1 MGKQIKLTAKDGV
14 TIGAYE
20 AAPEGEKRGGL
31 VVLQEIFGVNSHIRH
46 VADDFAAQGYHV
58 IAPAIFDRVEPGVEL
73 GYSSD
78 DVAKGVEIRAKTKL
92 EDTLADIAAA
102 VEAASVSGP
111 VGIVGYCWGG
121 TLAFAAAQHVDGLA
135 AAVGYYGSG
144 IAGLPDAQL
153 RCPVML
159 HFGDQDKSIP
169 LADIE
174 KIRREHPDITIHIY
188 PAGHGF
194 SCNDRSAYEPE
205 SAKLARE
212 RTLEFFEKNIV

>member
-20 AAPEGEKRGGL
+20 AVPEGETRGGL

-78 DVAKGVEIRAKTKL
+78 DAAKGVDIRAKLKL

-144 IAGLPDAQL
+144 IAALPKAQL

-194 SCNDRSAYEPE
+194 NCNDRSAYEPE

>member
-20 AAPEGEKRGGL
+20 AVPHGETRGGL

-46 VADDFAAQGYHV
+46 VADDFAEQGYHV
-58 IAPAIFDRVEPGVEL
+58 IAPAIFDRVEPGVDL

-78 DVAKGVEIRAKTKL
+78 DAAKGVDIRAKLKL

-144 IAGLPDAQL
+144 IAALPKAQL

-194 SCNDRSAYEPE
+194 NCNDRSAYEPE

>member
-20 AAPEGEKRGGL
+20 AVPHGETRGGL

-46 VADDFAAQGYHV
+46 VADDFAEQGYHV
-58 IAPAIFDRVEPGVEL
+58 IAPAIFDRVEPGVDI

-78 DVAKGVEIRAKTKL
+78 DAAKGVAIRAKIKL
-92 EDTLADIAAA
+92 EDTLADIVAA

-121 TLAFAAAQHVDGLA
+121 TLAFAAAQHVEGLV

-144 IAGLPDAQL
+144 IAALPKAQL

-159 HFGDQDKSIP
+159 QFGDQDKSIP

-212 RTLEFFEKNIV
+212 RTPEFFEKNIV

>member
-20 AAPEGEKRGGL
+20 AVPEGETRGGL

-78 DVAKGVEIRAKTKL
+78 DAAKGVDIRAKLKL

-144 IAGLPDAQL
+144 IAALPKAQL

>member
-1 MGKQIKLTAKDGV
+1 M

-20 AAPEGEKRGGL
+20 AAPKGIARAGL
-31 VVLQEIFGVNSHIRH
+31 VVLQEIFGINQHIRN

-58 IAPAIFDRVEPGVEL
+58 IVPALFDRVEPGVEL
-73 GYSSD
+73 SYESD
-78 DVAKGVEIRAKTKL
+78 DVAKGMAIRAKTKHA
-92 EDTLADIAAA
+92 DTLADIAAA
-102 VEAASVSGP
+102 VEAAKAFGP

-121 TLAFAAAQHVDGLA
+121 TLAFAAAQHVEGLA

-144 IAGLPDAQL
+144 IAALPPGQL

-174 KIRREHPDITIHIY
+174 KIRRAHPDIAIHIY
-188 PAGHGF
+188 PANHGF
-194 SCNDRSAYEPE
+194 NCTDRPAYDADSAT
-205 SAKLARE
+205 LARQ
-212 RTLEFFEKNIV
+212 RTLDFFAQYL

>member
-20 AAPEGEKRGGL
+20 APAQGEKRGGL
-31 VVLQEIFGVNSHIRH
+31 VVVQEIFGVNSHIRH

-73 GYSSD
+73 GYEGAD
-78 DVAKGVEIRAKTKL
+78 REKGIAIRGKVKTGDAL
-92 EDTLADIAAA
+92 TDIAAA

-144 IAGLPDAQL
+144 IAALPEAQL

-194 SCNDRSAYEPE
+194 SCNDRSAYAPE

-212 RTLEFFEKNIV
+212 RTLEFFAKNIV

>member
-14 TIGAYE
+14 TIDAYE
-20 AAPEGEKRGGL
+20 AVPHGETRGGL

-46 VADDFAAQGYHV
+46 VADDFAEQGYHV
-58 IAPAIFDRVEPGVEL
+58 IAPAIFDRVEPGIEL
-73 GYSSD
+73 GYGSD
-78 DVAKGVEIRAKTKL
+78 DAAKGVDIRAKLKL

-144 IAGLPDAQL
+144 IAALPKAQL

>member
-1 MGKQIKLTAKDGV
+1 MGKQIKLTAEDGV

-20 AAPEGEKRGGL
+20 VLPEGETRGGL

-73 GYSSD
+73 GYDSD
-78 DVAKGVEIRAKTKL
+78 DAAKGVAIRAKLKL

-144 IAGLPDAQL
+144 IAALPDAQL

>member
-1 MGKQIKLTAKDGV
+1 MAKRAAVSSSCRKFSASTAISAMSP
-14 TIGAYE
+14 TISRRKATTSSRRRSSIVSSRASTLAT
-20 AAPEGEKRGGL
+20 AATMPPKA
-31 VVLQEIFGVNSHIRH
+31 SP
-46 VADDFAAQGYHV
+46 FA
-58 IAPAIFDRVEPGVEL
+58 PR
-73 GYSSD
+73 S
-78 DVAKGVEIRAKTKL
+78 KL

-102 VEAASVSGP
+102 VEAASVSGA

-121 TLAFAAAQHVDGLA
+121 TLAFAAAQHVEGLA

-144 IAGLPDAQL
+144 IAALPEAQL

-212 RTLEFFEKNIV
+212 RDARILREEYRLVAKI

>member
-1 MGKQIKLTAKDGV
+1 MGKLIKLTAKDGV

-20 AAPEGEKRGGL
+20 AVPEGETRGGL
-31 VVLQEIFGVNSHIRH
+31 VVLQEIFGVNRHIRA
-46 VADDFAAQGYHV
+46 VADDYAAQGYHV
-58 IAPAIFDRVEPGVEL
+58 IAPAIFDRAEPDVEL
-73 GYSSD
+73 GYGSED
-78 DVAKGVEIRAKTKL
+78 AAKGVALRAKIKL

-102 VEAASVSGP
+102 VEAAKPAGR

-135 AAVGYYGSG
+135 AAACYYGSG
-144 IAGLPDAQL
+144 IAALPPAQL

-174 KIRREHPDITIHIY
+174 KIRREHPDIAIHIY

-194 SCNDRSAYEPE
+194 NCTDRSAYDPA
-205 SAKLARE
+205 SATLARQ
-212 RTLEFFEKNIV
+212 RTLDFFTQHI

>member
-1 MGKQIKLTAKDGV
+1 MSKRSELTAKDGV

-20 AAPEGEKRGGL
+20 AAPKGIARAGL
-31 VVLQEIFGVNSHIRH
+31 IVLQEIFGINQHVRN

-58 IAPAIFDRVEPGVEL
+58 IVPALFDRVEPGVEL
-73 GYSSD
+73 GYDSD
-78 DVAKGVEIRAKTKL
+78 DVAKGVAIRAKTKHA
-92 EDTLADIAAA
+92 DTLADIAAA
-102 VEAASVSGP
+102 VDAAKAFGP

-121 TLAFAAAQHVDGLA
+121 TLAFAAAQHVEGLA

-144 IAGLPDAQL
+144 IAALPPGQL

-174 KIRREHPDITIHIY
+174 KIRRAHPDIAIHIY
-188 PAGHGF
+188 PANHGF
-194 SCNDRSAYEPE
+194 NCTDRAAYDADSAT
-205 SAKLARE
+205 LARQ
-212 RTLEFFEKNIV
+212 RTLDFFAQYL

>member
-20 AAPEGEKRGGL
+20 ALPQGEKRGGL
-31 VVLQEIFGVNSHIRH
+31 VVLQEIFGVNQHVRN

-58 IAPAIFDRVEPGVEL
+58 IAPAIFDRAEPGVEL
-73 GYSSD
+73 SYSSED
-78 DVAKGVEIRAKTKL
+78 SAKGVALRAKIKL

-121 TLAFAAAQHVDGLA
+121 TLAFAAAQHVEGLA
-135 AAVGYYGSG
+135 ASVGYYGSG
-144 IAGLPDAQL
+144 IAALPKAQL

-159 HFGDQDKSIP
+159 QFGDQDKSIP
-169 LADIE
+169 LSDIE
-174 KIRREHPDITIHIY
+174 KIRRAHPDITIHIY

-194 SCNDRSAYEPE
+194 SCSARSSYDEA
-205 SAKLARE
+205 SATQARE
-212 RTLEFFEKNIV
+212 RALEFFEKNIV

>member
-20 AAPEGEKRGGL
+20 ALPHGETRGGI

-46 VADDFAAQGYHV
+46 VADDFAAQGYHA
-58 IAPAIFDRVEPGVEL
+58 IAPAIFDRVEPGVDI

-78 DVAKGVEIRAKTKL
+78 DAAKGVAIRAKTKL

-121 TLAFAAAQHVDGLA
+121 TLAFAAAQHVEGLA

-144 IAGLPDAQL
+144 IAALPEAQL

-159 HFGDQDKSIP
+159 QFGDQDKSIP

-174 KIRREHPDITIHIY
+174 KIRREHPDIAIHIY

>member
-20 AAPEGEKRGGL
+20 AVPHGETRGGL
-31 VVLQEIFGVNSHIRH
+31 VVLQEIFGVNGHIRH

-58 IAPAIFDRVEPGVEL
+58 IAPAIFDRVEPGVDL

-78 DVAKGVEIRAKTKL
+78 DAAKGVDIRAKTKL

-144 IAGLPDAQL
+144 IAALPKAQL